1 MQQKR
6 PKVPTVSIDLVRRWL
21 RAACLCVGFGALPG
35 LASPAAMRNVDW
47 PVYGGDGGAQKFSSL
62 ADIHR
67 GNVAQLRLAWS
78 WETGEEVNRD
88 FGTSPGIFETTPLV
102 VDGVM
107 YLSTPYNQVVALDAV
122 TGQQRWRFDPGAYR
136 EGQVPNG
143 MGFVHRGVALWRDDR
158 GGHLRVLINSRHRLI
173 ELDAVTGKPVDGFGA
188 HGVVDLL
195 QDLAWPVDPKRYT
208 NTSPPLVWKNLVIV
222 GNGVADR
229 LVYRQ
234 DPPGDVRAFDART
247 GRRVWS
253 FHTVPRAGEAG
264 SETWTNGANAYT
276 GHTNVWAPMSVD
288 ERRGLLY
295 LPVSTPS
302 NDFYGGNRP
311 GDGLYGDSLV
321 CLDAK
326 TGRKRWHR
334 QLVHHG
340 LWDYDPPAAP
350 TLVTLRRDGHWVDAV
365 IQLTKQGLIFG
376 FDRQTGRPL
385 WPIEE
390 RPVPASDVP
399 GEVASPTQPFPV
411 GMPALVPQGVT
422 LADATDLTPE
432 LHDEAV
438 AVMSRLQLGPLY
450 TPPSLKGTLQR
461 PGLEGGADWGGGA
474 FDPDSATLYVKVN
487 DAPEIVY
494 PDITDAAGNVPAV
507 GPNDSSETSVYLR
520 HRIPLLKPPY
530 AYLDAVDLEHGTMRW
545 QVPFGDD
552 PAIRRHKSLAN
563 APLPPQLGAA
573 GNAGVLATRGGL
585 VFVGG
590 GDRAVH
596 AVDASTGQDVW
607 RYDTSGLKT
616 TGTPMTYRVAGHQ
629 YVAIAVGGP
638 GSGARLLVFALP

>member
-1 MQQKR
+1 M
-6 PKVPTVSIDLVRRWL
+6 IRRHRFATARCWL
-21 RAACLCVGFGALPG
+21 RAVCLCAGFSFLP
-35 LASPAAMRNVDW
+35 AQARSVAAVDVDW
-47 PVYGGDGGAQKFSSL
+47 PVYGGDAGAQKFSSL

-67 GNVAQLRLAWS
+67 GNVSQLRLAWS
-78 WETGEEVNRD
+78 WETGEDVNRD
-88 FGTSPGIFETTPLV
+88 FGTSPGIFEATPLV

-173 ELDAVTGKPVDGFGA
+173 ELDAMTGKPVDGFGD

-195 QDLAWPVDPKRYT
+195 QDLAWPVDPKHYT

-253 FHTVPRAGEAG
+253 FHTVPRPGEAG

-350 TLVTLRRDGHWVDAV
+350 TLVTLRRDGRWVDAV

-474 FDPDSATLYVKVN
+474 FDPDTATLYVKVN

-507 GPNDSSETSVYLR
+507 GPNDSSDASVYLR

-530 AYLDAVDLEHGTMRW
+530 AYLDAVDLEHGAMRW

-563 APLPPQLGAA
+563 AVLPPQLGAA

-590 GDRAVH
+590 GDLAVH

-616 TGTPMTYRVAGHQ
+616 TGTPMTYRVAGRQ

>member
-1 MQQKR
+1 M
-6 PKVPTVSIDLVRRWL
+6 IRRHRFATARCWL
-21 RAACLCVGFGALPG
+21 RAVCLCAGFSFLP
-35 LASPAAMRNVDW
+35 AQARSVAAVDVDW
-47 PVYGGDGGAQKFSSL
+47 PVYGGDAGAQKFSSL

-67 GNVAQLRLAWS
+67 GNVSQLRLAWS
-78 WETGEEVNRD
+78 WETGEDVNRD
-88 FGTSPGIFETTPLV
+88 FGTSPGIFEATPLV

-173 ELDAVTGKPVDGFGA
+173 ELDAMTGKPVDGFGD

-195 QDLAWPVDPKRYT
+195 QDLAWPVDPKHYT

-340 LWDYDPPAAP
+340 LWDYDAPAAP
-350 TLVTLRRDGHWVDAV
+350 TLVTLRRDGRWVDAV

-474 FDPDSATLYVKVN
+474 FDPDTATLYVKVN

-507 GPNDSSETSVYLR
+507 GPNDSSDASVYLR

-530 AYLDAVDLEHGTMRW
+530 AYLDAVDLEHGAMRW

-563 APLPPQLGAA
+563 AVLPPQLGAA

-590 GDRAVH
+590 GDLAVH

-616 TGTPMTYRVAGHQ
+616 TGTPMTYRVAGRQ

>member
-35 LASPAAMRNVDW
+35 LASPAAMRNVEW

-102 VDGVM
+102 LDGVM

-173 ELDAVTGKPVDGFGA
+173 ELDAVTGKPVDGFGD

-573 GNAGVLATRGGL
+573 GNAGVLATRGGV

-590 GDRAVH
+590 GDMAVH